1 MFLNLT
7 IKIIKEHNLYIIKE
21 HNLYNSFLERERE
34 RIGCHAYDQK

>member
-34 RIGCHAYDQK
+34 RENWMSCL

>member
-34 RIGCHAYDQK
+34 NWMSCL